1 MIKIWGRN
9 TSSNVQKAMWAV
21 GELGLDHT
29 RIDIGGAF
37 GKNNEPAY
45 LAMNPNGLVPTLEE
59 EDGFLLWESNSIV
72 RYLAGKHDKNG
83 VLEPKDAKQRAL
95 ASQWMDW
102 QLSVVGPA
110 ITPAFWG
117 LIRTPPEKRDAAA
130 IKASQDKTTRCDED
144 ARRATGQD
152 GLRRRPGIFLRRHSG
167 RRDGLSFSPACAR
180 PAVIAQPRALVRP
193 DLQTQGVPRSR
204 RQHSADVTLDLS
216 SGIIGLDPA
225 IHDDARQQKSFVRL
239 YLRMRFMDAR
249 VKPGHDGENFVLQ
262 NSTTPRRA
270 AASARRR

>member
-21 GELGLDHT
+21 GELKLEHQ

-37 GKNNEPAY
+37 GKNKEPAY

-83 VLEPKDAKQRAL
+83 ILEPKDPKQRAL

-130 IKASQDKTTRCDED
+130 IKTSQEKTTAAMLMLEAQLAMTAYVAGPAFSYGDIPVGVMAYRY
-144 ARRATGQD
+144 RQ
-152 GLRRRPGIFLRRHSG
+152 LVPG
-167 RRDGLSFSPACAR
+167 R
-180 PAVIAQPRALVRP
+180 PATPN
-193 DLQTQGVPRSR
+193 
-204 RQHSADVTLDLS
+204 LDRWYETV
-216 SGIIGLDPA
+216 A
-225 IHDDARQQKSFVRL
+225 KRTAFQAHV
-239 YLRMRFMDAR
+239 
-249 VKPGHDGENFVLQ
+249 
-262 NSTTPRRA
+262 
-270 AASARRR
+270 